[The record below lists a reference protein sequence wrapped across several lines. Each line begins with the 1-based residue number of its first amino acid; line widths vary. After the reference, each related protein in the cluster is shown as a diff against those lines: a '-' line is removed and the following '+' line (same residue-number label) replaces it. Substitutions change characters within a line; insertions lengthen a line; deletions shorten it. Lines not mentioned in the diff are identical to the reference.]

1 MTIGIGVVGCGT
13 ISNAHFTVMKRIPQV
28 KLVGV
33 TSRDLSKA
41 KSAAEENQC
50 KVYESVSNL
59 LQDPEIHM
67 VVFLTP
73 PGVHQELIIPTLE
86 SGKHILVEKPIGT
99 DVKKIGMFIQKAKET
114 ERVLSCI
121 SQHRFDPASQMVR
134 EKLNRKAL
142 GKVTGANCLVNWY
155 RDQSY
160 YNPWRSSKNQAGG
173 GVLAIQAYHTIDLML
188 WYMGEVASVKAY
200 TDRIGHEG
208 IDVEDIAMACM
219 RFTNGTLGVISATTS
234 AYPGYPAKLDI
245 FGTQGSV
252 TIEGDELTYYHS
264 RIDQEE
270 ILAEAKGESV
280 ADPSQVSIDSILGQ
294 YQDVIR
300 AIETGTKPLVTGE
313 AAGKVYALIDAIYE
327 SAATGMEIKLN

>member
-13 ISNAHFTVMKRIPQV
+13 ISKAHFTAIKRIPQV
-28 KLVGV
+28 KLVGI
-33 TSRDLSKA
+33 TSKDLPKA
-41 KSAAEENQC
+41 KRAAEEYQC
-50 KVYESVSNL
+50 KVYQSVSEL
-59 LQDPEIHM
+59 LLDPEIHM
-67 VVFLTP
+67 VTYLTP

-99 DVKKIGMFIQKAKET
+99 DIGKIKVFLQKAKESD
-114 ERVLSCI
+114 RVLSCI
-121 SQHRFDPASQMVR
+121 SQHRFDPASQVVLA
-134 EKLNRKAL
+134 KLNQGVL
-142 GKVTGANCLVNWY
+142 GKMTGANCLVNWY
-155 RDQSY
+155 REQSY
-160 YNPWRSSKNQAGG
+160 YNPWRSSRSQAGG

-208 IDVEDIAMACM
+208 IDVEDIAMACI

-234 AYPGYPAKLDI
+234 AYPGYSAKLDI

-264 RIDQEE
+264 SIDQEK
-270 ILAEAKGESV
+270 ITAQAKGESV
-280 ADPSQVSIDSILGQ
+280 ADPSQVSVDSILGQ

-300 AIETGTKPLVTGE
+300 AIETGTQPLVTGE
-313 AAGKVYALIDAIYE
+313 EAGKVYALIEAIYE
-327 SAATGMEIKLN
+327 SSATGKEIKLN